1 MQCAERPIGSAFS
14 GGAICKNFMFFLQGA
29 KGFYDLLLISALF
42 FCFFIRRSKTA
53 DLVQNLVYIILGLQR
68 QQIKKIRRRILMCHF
83 WICDCFFGRMDR
95 FPPGVEAAIAE
106 VFPSDDPLDD
116 PDFNATDYIN
126 QVKEGSLSD
135 IEAKFFVRKMKG
147 VILYL

>member
-1 MQCAERPIGSAFS
+1 
-14 GGAICKNFMFFLQGA
+14 
-29 KGFYDLLLISALF
+29 
-42 FCFFIRRSKTA
+42 
-53 DLVQNLVYIILGLQR
+53 
-68 QQIKKIRRRILMCHF
+68 
-83 WICDCFFGRMDR
+83 MDR
-95 FPPGVEAAIAE
+95 FPPGVEAAISE

-126 QVKEGSLSD
+126 QVKEGSLSLSE

>member
-1 MQCAERPIGSAFS
+1 
-14 GGAICKNFMFFLQGA
+14 
-29 KGFYDLLLISALF
+29 
-42 FCFFIRRSKTA
+42 
-53 DLVQNLVYIILGLQR
+53 
-68 QQIKKIRRRILMCHF
+68 
-83 WICDCFFGRMDR
+83 MDR

-135 IEAKFFVRKMKG
+135 IEAKFLVRKMKG
-147 VILYL
+147 FILYL